1 MPSAFITGVTG
12 QDGSYLAEVL
22 AEQGWELHAL
32 TRSSVVEGEQP
43 FPSGVEPHPGDL
55 RDPASVGAALRAAK
69 PDAVFNL
76 AGISSVARSWIDPI
90 ETSLV
95 TGTAVSAVLDAAWR
109 WQEESGSP
117 VTVVQASSAEMFG
130 VPSEIPQSET
140 TRLAPVSPYGA
151 AKAYGHLL
159 VGAYRARGLRASA
172 AILYNHESPRRPTA
186 FVTRKIT
193 SIVAQIAH
201 GRADELVL
209 GDLTARRD
217 WGWAPDYVDA
227 LVRIALH
234 DRADDFVIATG
245 ESHTV
250 SDFVDAAFRAAG
262 VDDGARFV
270 RSDPSFLRPVE
281 SPELVGD
288 SSKARRELGWAP
300 TRGFDGV
307 VSAMVEHDLALINGA

>member
-12 QDGSYLAEVL
+12 QDGSYLAEAL
-22 AEQGWELHAL
+22 AERDWELHAL

-43 FPSGVEPHPGDL
+43 FPAGVEPHPGDL
-55 RDPASVGAALRAAK
+55 RDPASVSAALRAAK

-76 AGISSVARSWIDPI
+76 AGISSVARSWVDPI

-109 WQEESGSP
+109 WQEEYGSP

-130 VPSEIPQSET
+130 LPGDIPQSET
-140 TRLAPVSPYGA
+140 TRIAPVSPYGA

-193 SIVAQIAH
+193 STVAQIAR

-227 LVRIALH
+227 LIRIASH
-234 DRADDFVIATG
+234 EHADDFVIATG

-262 VDDGARFV
+262 IDDVARFV
-270 RSDPSFLRPVE
+270 RTDPSFLRPVE

-300 TRGFDGV
+300 TRLFDGV
-307 VSAMVEHDLALINGA
+307 VSAMVEHDLALIDGA

>member
-1 MPSAFITGVTG
+1 MPSAFITGITG
-12 QDGSYLAEVL
+12 QDGSYLSEAL
-22 AEQGWELHAL
+22 AQRGWELHAL
-32 TRSSVVEGEQP
+32 VRPGTVEGEQP
-43 FPSGVEPHPGDL
+43 FPAGVEAHVGDL
-55 RDPASVGAALRAAK
+55 KNPESVGAALRDAR

-76 AGISSVARSWIDPI
+76 AGVSSVARSWIDPL

-109 WQEESGSP
+109 WQEESGAP

-130 VPSEIPQSET
+130 VPRDIPQTES

-159 VGAYRARGLRASA
+159 VGAYRARGLHASA

-193 SIVAQIAH
+193 STVAQIAR

-227 LVRIALH
+227 LIRIALH
-234 DRADDFVIATG
+234 SQADDFVIATG

-262 VDDGARFV
+262 VEDGARFV
-270 RSDPSFLRPVE
+270 RSDPRFLRPVE

-288 SSKARRELGWAP
+288 SSKARRELGWTP
-300 TRGFDGV
+300 TRHFDAV
-307 VSAMVEHDLALINGA
+307 VSAMVEHDLELIDGR

>member
-12 QDGSYLAEVL
+12 QDGSYLAEAL
-22 AEQGWELHAL
+22 AERGWELHAL

-43 FPSGVEPHPGDL
+43 FPAGVEPHPGDL
-55 RDPASVGAALRAAK
+55 RDPTSVSAALRAAK

-76 AGISSVARSWIDPI
+76 AGISSVARSWVDPI

-109 WQEESGSP
+109 WQEEYGSP

-130 VPSEIPQSET
+130 LPGDIPQSET
-140 TRLAPVSPYGA
+140 TRIAPVSPYGA

-193 SIVAQIAH
+193 STVAQIAR

-227 LVRIALH
+227 LIRIASH
-234 DRADDFVIATG
+234 EHADDFVIATG

-262 VDDGARFV
+262 IDDAARFV
-270 RSDPSFLRPVE
+270 RTDPSFLRPVE

-300 TRGFDGV
+300 TRLFDGV
-307 VSAMVEHDLALINGA
+307 VSAMVEHDLALIDGA